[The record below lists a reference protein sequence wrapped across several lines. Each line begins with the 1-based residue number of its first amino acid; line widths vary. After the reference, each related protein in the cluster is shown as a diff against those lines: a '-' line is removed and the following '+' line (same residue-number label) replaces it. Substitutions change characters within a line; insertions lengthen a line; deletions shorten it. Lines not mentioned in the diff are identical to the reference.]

1 MILPQTETWHQH
13 DPLLPF
19 PLCVPSFV
27 SSDSGS
33 QGVPGILY
41 LCLCICICW
50 RRESLP
56 AVLSFDPGSHGVSGR
71 AALHSVT
78 SELSF
83 RDPSLLL
90 ALHINWEHQDMI
102 QGLQPVNPSHFS
114 ENKIVSCLSSS
125 PSSAS
130 NGTCCQP
137 VVIGSG
143 RAEALDTAL
152 FQKWNQEYHTTQTIW
167 KGRQS
172 TEVQNLGVTLM

>member
-33 QGVPGILY
+33 QGVSVFLY
-41 LCLCICICW
+41 LCICICICW

-102 QGLQPVNPSHFS
+102 QGLQLLNIKNPTYFS
-114 ENKIVSCLSSS
+114 ENKIVSSLSSS
-125 PSSAS
+125 PCSALMAHVANLLS
-130 NGTCCQP
+130 L
-137 VVIGSG
+137 VLAG
-143 RAEALDTAL
+143 RKPLTLHCFKNEIKNITQHRQYEKEGKALRS
-152 FQKWNQEYHTTQTIW
+152 KI
-167 KGRQS
+167 
-172 TEVQNLGVTLM
+172 